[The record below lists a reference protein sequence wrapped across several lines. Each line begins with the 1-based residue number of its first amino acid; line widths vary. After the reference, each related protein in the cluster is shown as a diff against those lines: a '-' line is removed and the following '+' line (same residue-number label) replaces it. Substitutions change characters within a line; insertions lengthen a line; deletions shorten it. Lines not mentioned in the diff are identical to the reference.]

1 MKTANHL
8 SVSPRLILPPMQI
21 RPLLKLSL
29 QAYFTLMAAIVIGT
43 VLSAPFLFTRVK
55 SFTETN
61 YLVEKVPPDDT
72 ALETWVLAQ
81 PSVLDCQIER
91 KDKELRIR
99 VEHLGLRQRPP
110 NLEVISQM
118 RALGYDFRGMRG
130 GSSGLISTIS
140 ELIKDAPT
148 LAVLLAGTQL
158 AFGCI
163 GFVGIRRAS
172 LSGQPLP
179 PVVARDHWRAVVT
192 GVLSGIVLLVFGH
205 LYGMGLEALLGKPPH
220 SPWDSANA
228 MPSATKIVF
237 LFFGGI
243 GAPLAEEI
251 FFRGYLFGKFKAAG
265 FLWPGM
271 IVTSLLFGVVHFS
284 DPYNV
289 PAICLYGAML
299 AWSFH
304 HSQSLVAPIL
314 AHAINNCAVIL
325 WMVLR

>member
-1 MKTANHL
+1 
-8 SVSPRLILPPMQI
+8 MQM
-21 RPLLKLSL
+21 RPLLKLCL
-29 QAYFTLMAAIVIGT
+29 QAYFTLMAAIVIGA
-43 VLSAPFLFTRVK
+43 VLSAPFIFTRVK

-61 YLVEKVPPDDT
+61 YLVETIPTDDT
-72 ALETWVLAQ
+72 ALKTWALAQ
-81 PSVLDCQIER
+81 PGVLACRIER
-91 KDKELRIR
+91 EDKELRIR
-99 VEHLGLRQRPP
+99 VEHQGLRQRPP
-110 NLEVISQM
+110 ILEVISQM

-130 GSSGLISTIS
+130 GSSGLVSTLPQ
-140 ELIKDAPT
+140 LIKDAPT
-148 LAVLLAGTQL
+148 LAALLAGTQL

-163 GFVGIRRAS
+163 GVVGIRRAS

-179 PVVARDHWRAVVT
+179 PVLAGDHWRAVVT
-192 GVLSGIVLLVFGH
+192 GVFSGIVLLVFGY
-205 LYGMGLEALLGKPPH
+205 LYGMGLEALLGKSPP

-228 MPSATKIVF
+228 IPSATKIVF
-237 LFFGGI
+237 LLFGGM

-284 DPYNV
+284 DPYNI

-299 AWSFH
+299 AWLFH

-314 AHAINNCAVIL
+314 AHAVNNCTVIL
-325 WMVLR
+325 WMVLT